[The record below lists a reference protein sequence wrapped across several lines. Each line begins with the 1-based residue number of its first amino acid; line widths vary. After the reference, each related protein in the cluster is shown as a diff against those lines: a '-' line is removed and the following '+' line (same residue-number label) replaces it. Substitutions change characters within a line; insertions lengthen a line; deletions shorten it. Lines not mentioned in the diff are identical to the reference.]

1 MRGMYFFRWYLVEFC
16 VIFSIFVYFF
26 SIFLNGSHVTNK
38 AAKLLL
44 DREAVQV
51 LQEPLKAAKVLEKV
65 VICNILRFSLKNLT
79 IHILCFDFCQQS
91 TFLSSSE
98 VLQIQCRNKVSIF
111 YQQAHTAWRSE
122 YGMTVYL
129 CIWSIQKYP
138 NTSICT
144 YASYVQRLVA
154 FMTHKSNFGCGVFS
168 LKLQLL
174 IRGLSY
180 NISNNKIWN

>member
-98 VLQIQCRNKVSIF
+98 VSWLQIQCRNKVSIF
-111 YQQAHTAWRSE
+111 YQQAHTARRSE

-129 CIWSIQKYP
+129 CIWNIQEYP
-138 NTSICT
+138 NTSICKF
-144 YASYVQRLVA
+144 AHGW
-154 FMTHKSNFGCGVFS
+154 FKDG
-168 LKLQLL
+168 
-174 IRGLSY
+174 
-180 NISNNKIWN
+180 

>member
-91 TFLSSSE
+91 TFLSSSD
-98 VLQIQCRNKVSIF
+98 VLWLQIQCRNKVSIF
-111 YQQAHTAWRSE
+111 YQQARTARRSE

-129 CIWSIQKYP
+129 CIWSILIP
-138 NTSICT
+138 R
-144 YASYVQRLVA
+144 YVRLLL
-154 FMTHKSNFGCGVFS
+154 TRSGW
-168 LKLQLL
+168 LRLWL
-174 IRGLSY
+174 IRVILAVEFSAWNY
-180 NISNNKIWN
+180 NY